1 MRVAGHGHLEI
12 SRRSAFKDNLSC
24 SAVTFFLK
32 PLKGVKQQEGSQR
45 SSKGSESRVPLI
57 RYSQNGDQNQLLKKW
72 RLKENSRKE
81 QSAFFTKTQAPLD
94 CYGHLHVRHHRAT
107 S

>member
-1 MRVAGHGHLEI
+1 MKVPGHGHLEI
-12 SRRSAFKDNLSC
+12 SKRRSAFKDNLSC

-45 SSKGSESRVPLI
+45 SSKGSDIYVPLI
-57 RYSQNGDQNQLLKKW
+57 RYSQNGDDNQLLKKW

-81 QSAFFTKTQAPLD
+81 QSAFLPKKISFSGLLCSPACET
-94 CYGHLHVRHHRAT
+94 
-107 S
+107 